1 MDVEHLPMSC
11 LVVWASSFETHLFR
25 SFARLK
31 TGWLLLCV
39 ELCELLVYWR
49 SSPLSDVWF
58 AHIFSCCIRCL
69 SCDRLL
75 CSIEGF
81 YLPDPP
87 GLSLSLLPMLLVPY
101 PQNACP
107 HTCHDAHPPCFLLVL
122 AWCQALCL
130 SLCCVLR

>member
-1 MDVEHLPMSC
+1 MSC
-11 LVVWASSFETHLFR
+11 LVIWASSFETHLFR

-58 AHIFSCCIRCL
+58 AHIFSVTSIAFPVTV
-69 SCDRLL
+69 SCAGRR
-75 CSIEGF
+75 F

-87 GLSLSLLPMLLVPY
+87 GLPLSLLPVLLVPY
-101 PQNACP
+101 PQKACP
-107 HTCHDAHPPCFLLVL
+107 HTCHEAPLCFLLVL

-130 SLCCVLR
+130 RLCCVLR